1 MTHLFSQTE
10 NKQTNKNSFS
20 FTIHKEKIALGSLLL
35 KFPWASVTKLL
46 RHLLILTG
54 TEGFQ
59 CSGLLYFSFVL
70 SEISPPSQRLI
81 WSLLEVN
88 VTSKCV
94 YVYSRDAN
102 LGLGGNIISWWVL
115 DRGNYIE
122 WVLCFRKTIGLPCW
136 YEGGAKNAFRCDV

>member
-1 MTHLFSQTE
+1 M
-10 NKQTNKNSFS
+10 
-20 FTIHKEKIALGSLLL
+20 
-35 KFPWASVTKLL
+35 TKLL

-102 LGLGGNIISWWVL
+102 LGLGGNIISW
-115 DRGNYIE
+115 
-122 WVLCFRKTIGLPCW
+122 
-136 YEGGAKNAFRCDV
+136 